1 MRQARVAIGVLLAL
15 VALTGCSN
23 LPPASP
29 LATPVAQDPVPDAG
43 EHALTSSIDKLDAYL
58 ICRSLLTSRM
68 PIDRDLALSTQS
80 YSASSIVEFSGT
92 FEVEILGPTPAGP
105 GSAFCVLTGTLGNPQ
120 LIFSA
125 IGPEGAGVKEW
136 HGFRQSALTRYP
148 GRAVDAEREGDR
160 SERIGEI
167 AAWSVCRVLRLAVQP
182 TDFIAGW
189 RDFDTTDIARGSE
202 GLELYEVFPGGA
214 RAEGDDG
221 TTDAGSIETTS
232 FCLIDGTMAE
242 PFPVFYLERPVDSP
256 PNARDDYFFNYADTV
271 RGELED

>member
-1 MRQARVAIGVLLAL
+1 MAHLRVGVALALAL
-15 VALTGCSN
+15 VTLSGCSD

-29 LATPVAQDPVPDAG
+29 LATPVAQDPIADEG
-43 EHALTSSIDKLDAYL
+43 EHELTSYIDRLDAYL

-80 YSASSIVEFSGT
+80 FSASSIEEFSGT
-92 FEVEILGPTPAGP
+92 FEVEILGATTAGP

-120 LIFSA
+120 LIFSS
-125 IGPEGAGVKEW
+125 IGPVGAGEKQW

-148 GRAVDAEREGDR
+148 GREVDAEREADR
-160 SERIGEI
+160 TERIDEI
-167 AAWSVCRVLRLAVQP
+167 SAWAVCRVLRLAMEP

-189 RDFDTTDIARGSE
+189 RDFDTMDIARGNE

-214 RAEGDDG
+214 RADGDDG
-221 TTDAGSIETTS
+221 TTDAGAIETTS

-242 PFPVFYLERPVDSP
+242 PFPVLYLERPADTP
-256 PNARDDYFFNYADTV
+256 PDARDEYFFTYADTV